1 MSRISTQISFIL
13 SINICVRDTLQLF
26 TQLTL
31 YHLNQSSS
39 AMPRVNQQVETLN
52 GVVRVHNR
60 AKFINSRED
69 SRYPYPSA
77 PTTFIMSNTADP
89 IDSFD
94 NLYLNDLV
102 MVGKRVARKKLAR
115 MTLSAYQRGLF
126 SRGVQLAMDPE
137 ESYNGV
143 LDTAIG
149 YAGAVGIT
157 VMDELESTTK
167 KVVDMDTDIIM
178 LQEESVTCKVNQ
190 ETFLNRLV
198 IVERDQEIETGRIR
212 SIIQRQE
219 GGHREL
225 LMLKDQVASL
235 TRELGQMRDNYVC
248 HVMNRDLH
256 RLAVPNP
263 IGQLVEII
271 DVDEGD
277 EVVGRVEERPQSQSP
292 LMVHVRDFTAEEE
305 EQAGKDE
312 EHLELLRAIVDPAP
326 EYTAEGSDD

>member
-26 TQLTL
+26 TQLPHHL
-31 YHLNQSSS
+31 LNQSPSI
-39 AMPRVNQQVETLN
+39 MPRVNEQVETLN

-89 IDSFD
+89 IDSFE

-126 SRGVQLAMDPE
+126 SRGVQVAMDSE
-137 ESYNGV
+137 EHYNGV

-157 VMDELESTTK
+157 VMDEVEGTTK
-167 KVVDMDTDIIM
+167 KEVDVDMDI
-178 LQEESVTCKVNQ
+178 
-190 ETFLNRLV
+190 
-198 IVERDQEIETGRIR
+198 
-212 SIIQRQE
+212 
-219 GGHREL
+219 
-225 LMLKDQVASL
+225 
-235 TRELGQMRDNYVC
+235 
-248 HVMNRDLH
+248 
-256 RLAVPNP
+256 
-263 IGQLVEII
+263 
-271 DVDEGD
+271 
-277 EVVGRVEERPQSQSP
+277 
-292 LMVHVRDFTAEEE
+292 
-305 EQAGKDE
+305 
-312 EHLELLRAIVDPAP
+312 
-326 EYTAEGSDD
+326 